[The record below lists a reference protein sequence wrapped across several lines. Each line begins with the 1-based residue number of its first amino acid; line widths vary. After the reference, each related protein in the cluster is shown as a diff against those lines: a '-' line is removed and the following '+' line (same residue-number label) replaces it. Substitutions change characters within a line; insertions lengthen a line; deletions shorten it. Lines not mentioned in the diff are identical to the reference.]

1 MQEQQESPQALS
13 GLVLVDKTVAN
24 KPGNSCT
31 NGEGSSTG
39 ADVIM
44 DPINGEDPICPEA
57 NDANDKLKCETGE
70 GIKNCSENF
79 SSLQESSEDRK
90 TQSRSKKKRKR
101 DASSRDPCISSQDSA
116 SVDSS
121 MDHDRSC
128 IRASH
133 LGQARKEKFEN
144 ISSPKGSLIRFHR
157 KKLLI
162 LDLNG
167 LLADINMHYRNAH
180 MANGKVKKKLG
191 KLSCLYIS
199 YFCLFVGII
208 ILTDTCNDLLL

>member
-1 MQEQQESPQALS
+1 
-13 GLVLVDKTVAN
+13 V
-24 KPGNSCT
+24 
-31 NGEGSSTG
+31 
-39 ADVIM
+39 
-44 DPINGEDPICPEA
+44 
-57 NDANDKLKCETGE
+57 KLERE
-70 GIKNCSENF
+70 LRIIENF

-101 DASSRDPCISSQDSA
+101 DASSRGSHISSQDSA
-116 SVDSS
+116 SMDSS

-133 LGQARKEKFEN
+133 LVQARKEKFEN
-144 ISSPKGSLIRFHR
+144 IYSPRGSIIRFHR

-180 MANGKVKKKLG
+180 LAHGRLKRN
-191 KLSCLYIS
+191 
-199 YFCLFVGII
+199 
-208 ILTDTCNDLLL
+208 